1 MQTNRLNQGGFIDRN
16 KTLRFTFNG
25 QSYFG
30 YQGDTL
36 ASALVA
42 NDIKIVGRS
51 FKYHRPRGIIGSG
64 AEEPNAIFQIGSGAT
79 TEAGMRATQIE
90 LYDGLVAKSEK
101 GWPSLSFDIA
111 IINDWFSKLFG
122 AGFYYKTFMY
132 PAKFWKIYEYFLRR
146 MAGLGQAPK
155 QPDPDHYSHQNIH
168 CDILIVGAGPA
179 GLMAGVSAGKS
190 GAKVIIADD
199 QAMFGGSLLASKEII
214 GGQSSEEWIASQ
226 VEILK
231 TLPNVTCLPRST
243 VFGYY
248 DYNFL
253 TINERCT
260 NHLSEFTAGKIRQ
273 KLWRVRAKRVVLA
286 QGAFERPLVFPNND
300 RPGIML
306 ASAVSNYIHRYGVI
320 PGKNAVLFTNNDSAY
335 QAAIDIKTAG
345 AQSVLIVDSRSE
357 QPSDMVDAAK
367 KCGVELQ
374 FDAVIRNVIGNK
386 SIKAVEISAYDAS
399 DNTCKDKTDKRDC
412 DLLIYSGGWSPAV
425 HLHSQSG
432 GKNKWD
438 NERHCFVPD
447 KPSQAS
453 SSIGSCNGTW
463 ILEDCLKE
471 GITCAQEM
479 VTNLG
484 FKAVNMSL
492 PSSKKTKINPMMPLW
507 QVIAKNS
514 SENLPKQFVDYQN
527 DTTVSDIYLAV
538 REGYTGIEHVKRY
551 TALGFGTDQGKLGNI
566 NGMAILGQALKKPIA
581 QIGTTTFRPAYTPV
595 TFGVIAGEDIDEMFE
610 PTRKTAIHDFHADRK
625 APFEIVGQWLR
636 PWYFPEDNEDMLSA
650 VSREC
655 IAARSS
661 LGIMDASTL
670 GKIDVCGKDAVSF
683 LEKIYTHD
691 VAKMVIGQCAY
702 GVMLG
707 EDGMIK
713 DDGVMARLGEN
724 HFYLTTTT
732 GGAANVM
739 SWLERW
745 LQTEWPH
752 LDVYMTSLT
761 DHLSTIALV
770 GPNSRRVLQ
779 TLVNTDLSAEFFPFM
794 RTCKSEIAGIAID
807 LYRVS
812 FSGELAFEI
821 NVNSNFALH
830 LWNLL
835 MKAGKDFGITPY
847 GTETMHVLRAEKGFI
862 IVGQD
867 TDGSVNPLDAGLGWL
882 VSKEKDFLGKRSL
895 ERADSL
901 RKDRKQLVGLLSV
914 DNKSVIPEGAQLIE
928 KKATSGPTPMYG
940 HVSSSYYSPI
950 LGHPIALALVQSGR
964 NRYGDKLL
972 AVSSDAKTIEV
983 SITKPIFYDLK
994 GEQQRVE

>member
-25 QSYFG
+25 QSYSG

-36 ASALVA
+36 ASALIA
-42 NDIKIVGRS
+42 NGIKIVGRS

-179 GLMAGVSAGKS
+179 GLMAAVSAGKS
-190 GAKVIIADD
+190 GAKVVIADD

-214 GGQSSEEWIASQ
+214 DGQSSEEWIASQ
-226 VEILK
+226 VECLK
-231 TLPNVTCLPRST
+231 ALPNVTCLSRST

-260 NHLSEFTAGKIRQ
+260 NHLSEFTAGQIRQ

-335 QAAIDIKTAG
+335 QAAIDLKMAG
-345 AQSVLIVDSRSE
+345 AQSVFIVDSRSE
-357 QPSDMVDAAK
+357 LPSDMVDAAK

-374 FDAVIRNVIGNK
+374 FDAVIRNAIGNK
-386 SIKAVEISAYDAS
+386 SIKAVEISTYDAN
-399 DNTCKDKTDKRDC
+399 DNTCKDIADKREC

-438 NERHCFVPD
+438 EERHCFVPD

-471 GITCAQEM
+471 GINCGQEM

-484 FKAVNMSL
+484 FQAADINL
-492 PSSKKTKINPMMPLW
+492 PNSKKIKISPMKPLW
-507 QVIAKNS
+507 QVIAKDS
-514 SENLPKQFVDYQN
+514 PEHLPKQFVDYQN

-566 NGMAILGQALKKPIA
+566 NGMAILGQALEKPIA

-595 TFGVIAGEDIDEMFE
+595 TFGVVAGEDIDGMFE
-610 PTRKTAIHDFHADRK
+610 PTRKTAMHNFHTDRK
-625 APFEIVGQWLR
+625 APLEIVGQWVR
-636 PWYFPEDNEDMLSA
+636 PWYFPRDNEDMLSA

-655 IAARSS
+655 MAARSS

-691 VAKMVIGQCAY
+691 VAKMSIGQCAY

-739 SWLERW
+739 SWLEQW

-779 TLVNTDLSAEFFPFM
+779 TLVNTDLSAELFPFM

-835 MKAGKDFGITPY
+835 MKAGKDFG
-847 GTETMHVLRAEKGFI
+847 
-862 IVGQD
+862 
-867 TDGSVNPLDAGLGWL
+867 
-882 VSKEKDFLGKRSL
+882 
-895 ERADSL
+895 
-901 RKDRKQLVGLLSV
+901 LLHMAL
-914 DNKSVIPEGAQLIE
+914 KPC
-928 KKATSGPTPMYG
+928 MY
-940 HVSSSYYSPI
+940 
-950 LGHPIALALVQSGR
+950 
-964 NRYGDKLL
+964 
-972 AVSSDAKTIEV
+972 
-983 SITKPIFYDLK
+983 
-994 GEQQRVE
+994 